1 MDGVDWGGTIWQH
14 FFFPTDYIGNKE
26 YVFSSSGFPSP
37 AVFSEQRH
45 CDHHGQPLAI
55 FHHGSVKVFMYT
67 KMVGIQGRLP
77 FATGAIFAEDL
88 PAYKWA
94 WVKIELGSQSLPP
107 ENDQS

>member
-1 MDGVDWGGTIWQH
+1 MFSAALGFQALL
-14 FFFPTDYIGNKE
+14 FFLRK
-26 YVFSSSGFPSP
+26 
-37 AVFSEQRH
+37 RH
-45 CDHHGQPLAI
+45 RDHHGQPLGI